1 MTVRVANESVLEV
14 HGVNVVLRRDTVDG
28 DVVTTFG
35 NT

>member
-1 MTVRVANESVLEV
+1 MTVRVANEGVLEV
-14 HGVNVVLRRDTVDG
+14 HGVNVVLRCDTVDE